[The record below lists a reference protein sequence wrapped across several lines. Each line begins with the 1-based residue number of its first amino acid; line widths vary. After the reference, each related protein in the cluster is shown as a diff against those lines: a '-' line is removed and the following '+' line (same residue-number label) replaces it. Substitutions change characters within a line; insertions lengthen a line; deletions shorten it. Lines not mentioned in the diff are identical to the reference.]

1 MSELKPNFEVLT
13 TCLEALRA
21 TLAAEADALQKGD
34 ADALRDYIGRKE
46 GEARALAA
54 AWGEL
59 ATRLG
64 LSALASRETVE
75 QALARVE
82 PSLTARWADIVR
94 LIDEIGR
101 LNRLN
106 GQLIQ
111 EQLRRT
117 QTALEILQAAAGQGA
132 LYGADGR
139 SIDLFSSCRSIDEA

>member
-1 MSELKPNFEVLT
+1 MSELGANFETLS

-21 TLAAEADALQKGD
+21 TLAAEGEALQKGD
-34 ADALRDYIGRKE
+34 ADALPEYIGRKE
-46 GEARALAA
+46 AEARALVA

-64 LSALASRETVE
+64 LSELASCEAVE
-75 QALARVE
+75 QALDRAAPE
-82 PSLTARWADIVR
+82 LIARWADIVR
-94 LIDEIGR
+94 LIDEIGQ

-117 QTALEILQAAAGQGA
+117 QTALEILQTAAGQGA
-132 LYGADGR
+132 LYGADGH
-139 SIDLFSSCRSIDEA
+139 SIELFGSNRSIDEA